1 MGPAQADMDHPTFN
15 ANMIDDSADALRP
28 GQNYPIYNTQDILGT
43 VSEDLELVVARAA
56 RWAGVDEDYVLG
68 VVERFERRV
77 LRWWENVKRKE
88 RHARSS
94 ASE

>member
-1 MGPAQADMDHPTFN
+1 MGPAQTEPDHPIMN
-15 ANMIDDSADALRP
+15 ASTIDDSADALRP

-43 VSEDLELVVARAA
+43 VPEDLELVVVRAA

>member
-1 MGPAQADMDHPTFN
+1 MGSAQADADYPGMN
-15 ANMIDDSADALRP
+15 ANTIDDSADALRP
-28 GQNYPIYNTQDILGT
+28 GQKYPVYNTQDILGT
-43 VSEDLELVVARAA
+43 VPEDLELVVARAA
-56 RWAGVDEDYVLG
+56 SWAGVDEDYILG